1 MCIFSV
7 TQAMGDHLPRAVHQ
21 ISDFVNFSMLYY
33 YFSLHIYVVL
43 SYSDCIIAPFLYLW
57 SVFTFVTRCNI
68 TEYSDMNK
76 EKENKNADI
85 SARIAG
91 ILDYIGESKNAFAL
105 KLGYERAQ
113 TVYDIINGKSA
124 PSYDFFKKFQFSE
137 YSEIINTDWLITGRG
152 SMLKGEGSAPMG
164 GKEAQKE
171 AVLPSKK
178 NLIPFYEDVSTIG
191 GLNDCL
197 ANTESNAPTEWID
210 AGDWFP
216 EATAAIRH
224 YGDSMIEYPSGSI
237 LALKRV
243 CNPQLIMNGRNY
255 VIETTEYR
263 VTKQLQDDGD
273 HFMAYSTN
281 RDTYPDGRQIHAP
294 FSVPKG
300 EIRYIYLVLGCVT
313 KEYSNGAIQIR
324 R

>member
-1 MCIFSV
+1 
-7 TQAMGDHLPRAVHQ
+7 
-21 ISDFVNFSMLYY
+21 MLEA
-33 YFSLHIYVVL
+33 
-43 SYSDCIIAPFLYLW
+43 IINHFA
-57 SVFTFVTRCNI
+57 NG
-68 TEYSDMNK
+68 NK
-76 EKENKNADI
+76 
-85 SARIAG
+85 SQLARI
-91 ILDYIGESKNAFAL
+91 LDVTPQAISTWLSRNTFDQEL
-105 KLGYERAQ
+105 
-113 TVYDIINGKSA
+113 VYAKCENIN
-124 PSYDFFKKFQFSE
+124 P
-137 YSEIINTDWLITGRG
+137 DWLLTGRG
-152 SMLKGEGSAPMG
+152 SMLKSEGSAPMG
-164 GKEAQKE
+164 SKEAQKE
-171 AVLPSKK
+171 DILQAKK

-197 ANTESNAPTEWID
+197 ANTEPNAPTEWID

>member
-1 MCIFSV
+1 
-7 TQAMGDHLPRAVHQ
+7 
-21 ISDFVNFSMLYY
+21 MLEA
-33 YFSLHIYVVL
+33 
-43 SYSDCIIAPFLYLW
+43 IINHFA
-57 SVFTFVTRCNI
+57 NG
-68 TEYSDMNK
+68 NK
-76 EKENKNADI
+76 
-85 SARIAG
+85 SQLARI
-91 ILDYIGESKNAFAL
+91 LDVTPQAISTWLSRNTFDQEL
-105 KLGYERAQ
+105 
-113 TVYDIINGKSA
+113 VYAKCENIN
-124 PSYDFFKKFQFSE
+124 P
-137 YSEIINTDWLITGRG
+137 DWLLTGRG
-152 SMLKGEGSAPMG
+152 SMLKSEGSVPMG
-164 GKEAQKE
+164 SKEAQKE
-171 AVLPSKK
+171 DILPAKK

-191 GLNDCL
+191 VLNDCL

>member
-1 MCIFSV
+1 M
-7 TQAMGDHLPRAVHQ
+7 DKKE
-21 ISDFVNFSMLYY
+21 MLEA
-33 YFSLHIYVVL
+33 
-43 SYSDCIIAPFLYLW
+43 IINHFA
-57 SVFTFVTRCNI
+57 NG
-68 TEYSDMNK
+68 NK
-76 EKENKNADI
+76 
-85 SARIAG
+85 SQLARI
-91 ILDYIGESKNAFAL
+91 LDVTPQAISTWLSRNTFDQEL
-105 KLGYERAQ
+105 
-113 TVYDIINGKSA
+113 VYAKCENIN
-124 PSYDFFKKFQFSE
+124 P
-137 YSEIINTDWLITGRG
+137 DWLLTGRG
-152 SMLKGEGSAPMG
+152 SMLKSEGSAPMG
-164 GKEAQKE
+164 SKEAQKE
-171 AVLPSKK
+171 DILQAKK

-197 ANTESNAPTEWID
+197 ANTEPNAPTEWID

>member
-1 MCIFSV
+1 
-7 TQAMGDHLPRAVHQ
+7 
-21 ISDFVNFSMLYY
+21 MLEA
-33 YFSLHIYVVL
+33 
-43 SYSDCIIAPFLYLW
+43 IINHFA
-57 SVFTFVTRCNI
+57 NG
-68 TEYSDMNK
+68 NK
-76 EKENKNADI
+76 
-85 SARIAG
+85 SQLARI
-91 ILDYIGESKNAFAL
+91 LDVTPQAISTWLSRNTFDQEL
-105 KLGYERAQ
+105 
-113 TVYDIINGKSA
+113 VYAKCENIN
-124 PSYDFFKKFQFSE
+124 P
-137 YSEIINTDWLITGRG
+137 DWLLTGRG
-152 SMLKGEGSAPMG
+152 SMLKSEGSAPMG
-164 GKEAQKE
+164 SKEAQKE
-171 AVLPSKK
+171 DILPAKK

-324 R
+324 K